1 VTRADHDRLFF
12 TRWVL
17 FLLVAN
23 EAAGLPEVSRQRLHA
38 LLFMS
43 FASSRYYAIEPMRQR
58 ARRTPQ
64 GPYYRHAHVALG
76 GLVLGGMVSV
86 KDFKAH
92 PALRDLQFEG
102 VFRPS
107 LKGLGVAR
115 TMRET
120 VTGARLY
127 RFLLDMCLASAYT
140 TTVYRADTD
149 ATEKTRIERGDA
161 ALDKILD
168 ADLTY
173 RRAVKRYG
181 DTLELQDAPGEQTP
195 TVEGL
200 SSIEQRLEL
209 QGAYNRKD
217 VVAAYQT
224 LLMRRSAQVA

>member
-1 VTRADHDRLFF
+1 
-12 TRWVL
+12 VL

-43 FASSRYYAIEPMRQR
+43 FASSRYYSIEPLRQR

-64 GPYYRHAHVALG
+64 GPYYRQAHVALG
-76 GLVLGGMVSV
+76 GLVLGGMVSAT
-86 KDFKAH
+86 DFKPH

-102 VFRPS
+102 VFRPT
-107 LKGLGVAR
+107 LVGLEVAR
-115 TMRET
+115 TMRQT
-120 VTGARLY
+120 LTGAKLY
-127 RFLLDMCLASAYT
+127 RFLLDMCLAAAYI
-140 TTVYRADTD
+140 
-149 ATEKTRIERGDA
+149 TEETEAERQGDV
-161 ALDKILD
+161 LDKILD

-173 RRAVKRYG
+173 RRALRRHG
-181 DTLELQDAPGEQTP
+181 DTLELQDAFDEQTP

-200 SSIEQRLEL
+200 SSIDMRLQQ